1 MKHHPTVIVLADPA
15 LKGGPSLYGEAATP
29 CTTLEAT
36 LRQVLASA
44 LPMLLVAPHAVAEWA
59 RQILPGNDV
68 LTAPEA
74 STKGEAWLPQAI
86 RLGVQSSAHAT
97 GWLLLPGDL
106 PCIQAR
112 TLLTLASSLASFPV
126 IYPQY
131 GQQQGQPMGF
141 SGELYSEL
149 VGLGHQRDLIRLAAR
164 YPATAVDIDDPT
176 LLMPLS
182 SQTGALP
189 WRRPAAMVPAMG

>member
-1 MKHHPTVIVLADPA
+1 MKQLPTVIVLADPT
-15 LKGGPSLYGEAATP
+15 LEDGPSPAEDARPHAA
-29 CTTLEAT
+29 LEAT
-36 LRQVLASA
+36 LRQVLASG
-44 LPMLLVAPHAVAEWA
+44 LPMLLVAPCELADWA

-74 STKGEAWLPQAI
+74 SAKSGPWLTQAI

-106 PCIQAR
+106 PCMQAR
-112 TLLTLASSLASFPV
+112 TLLTLASSLMSFPV
-126 IYPQY
+126 VYPQY

-164 YPATAVDIDDPT
+164 YPATAVDIDDPD
-176 LLMPLS
+176 LLRPLARHP
-182 SQTGALP
+182 GIVA
-189 WRRPAAMVPAMG
+189 WRRRAAMVSALG

>member
-1 MKHHPTVIVLADPA
+1 MKQHPTVIVLADPA
-15 LKGGPSLYGEAATP
+15 HEDRPSRHGEASPRGA
-29 CTTLEAT
+29 LEAT
-36 LRQVLASA
+36 LRQVLASG
-44 LPMLLVAPHAVAEWA
+44 LPMLLVAPCDLAEWA

-68 LTAPEA
+68 LTAPDPSA
-74 STKGEAWLPQAI
+74 QGGPWLTQAI

-106 PCIQAR
+106 PCMQAR

-149 VGLGHQRDLIRLAAR
+149 VGLSHQRDLIRLAAR
-164 YPATAVDIDDPT
+164 YPATAVDIDDPAV
-176 LLMPLS
+176 LAPLAS
-182 SQTGALP
+182 PPGAAA
-189 WRRPAAMVPAMG
+189 WRRHAGMVSAMG